1 MKKILLLVLFG
12 VAVCG
17 AKAQSVQTA
26 PMDVNA
32 RVGMAMNTGDW
43 FELQRIY
50 EAERE
55 GIDPFLQ
62 TYAESLLAT
71 HFSRPA
77 EGTMAIERLIGT
89 YGAMLGESALG
100 MWFYWGLNQTRMG
113 EYTTAAEGVER
124 GIASLEDMVDK
135 AAIEPIRTYAK
146 QWAELAA
153 FGRVNYLERAAEG
166 DLHIPFRLVNL
177 RSEKDDAQQIRF
189 DAKFGEVAQEVVFDT
204 GAGVNVVSDEAA
216 ERLGLKMLEVESEV
230 QGIGGVQQ
238 GRYAVAERVELGN
251 ATLYNVPFYV
261 ISMRTGIDSLDS
273 RYMSQ
278 LQVTMGAELMRAMG
292 EVHIDFEHNELFS
305 PREEWLTEESG
316 RPNICATPSLY
327 ELECEINGERQ
338 IVNIDTGASSSNL
351 SAQYFA
357 THRDYVESE
366 GLLDTLRSAGA
377 GGVKIEQAY
386 ALRNVKIAIGD
397 TEHTWDKLMCS
408 TEPDIVWSA
417 ANVGMDCLATFSRVV
432 INTRT
437 MRLRVEPKRQ

>member
-135 AAIEPIRTYAK
+135 AAIESIRTYAK

-230 QGIGGVQQ
+230 QGIGGAQQ

-251 ATLYNVPFYV
+251 ATLHNVPFYV

-292 EVHIDFEHNELFS
+292 EVHIDFEHFELFS
-305 PREEWLTEESG
+305 PNVQTLDYDEQ
-316 RPNICATPSLY
+316 PNVCSSPALF
-327 ELECEINGERQ
+327 EVECEINGERQ
-338 IVNIDTGASSSNL
+338 VVNIDTGASESNL

-357 THRDYVESE
+357 THREQIERE
-366 GLLDTLRSAGA
+366 GVPDTLRSAGA
-377 GGVKIEQAY
+377 GGIKIEQAY
-386 ALRNVKIAIGD
+386 ALRNVRIDIGGA
-397 TEHTWDKLMCS
+397 THTWEKLMCS
-408 TEPDIVWSA
+408 TEPDIIWHA
-417 ANVGMDCLATFSRVV
+417 GNIGMDCLATFARVV
-432 INTRT
+432 INART